1 MIMCIPCGN
10 DINSYPMVN
19 GKQISNATKRGESCR
34 KTRYMLILC
43 DANYATKDQRDGK
56 VTRHNL

>member
-1 MIMCIPCGN
+1 MIMYTPCGN
-10 DINSYPMVN
+10 DINSYSHPMVN

-56 VTRHNL
+56 VT